1 MTAISKAFE
10 ATDDAKLIIKF
21 FILEEPPQPTNVDE
35 PEKIQEAEFEPIA
48 DKGQNDAE
56 NPF

>member
-21 FILEEPPQPTNVDE
+21 FILEEPPQLPAEPDE
-35 PEKIQEAEFEPIA
+35 PNKIQENEFEPV
-48 DKGQNDAE
+48 AE
-56 NPF
+56 PERS

>member
-21 FILEEPPQPTNVDE
+21 FIHEEPPQQPADPDE
-35 PEKIQEAEFEPIA
+35 PEKLQEAEF
-48 DKGQNDAE
+48 
-56 NPF
+56 